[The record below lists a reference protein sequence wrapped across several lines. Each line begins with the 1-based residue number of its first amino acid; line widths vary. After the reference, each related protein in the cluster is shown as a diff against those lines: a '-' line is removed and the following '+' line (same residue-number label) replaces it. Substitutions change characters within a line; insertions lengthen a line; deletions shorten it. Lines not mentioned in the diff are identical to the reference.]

1 MQKKPVVDQDVCIS
15 CGLCV
20 GICPGVFRFSSAG
33 KSEAYDPNGDA
44 ESQIQTA
51 IDGCPVQAI
60 SWES

>member
-1 MQKKPVVDQDVCIS
+1 MHKKPVVDQDVCIS

-20 GICPGVFRFSSAG
+20 SICPAVFRFNSVG
-33 KSEAYDPNGDA
+33 KSEAYDPQGDT

-60 SWES
+60 SWQS

>member
-1 MQKKPVVDQDVCIS
+1 MHKKPVVDQEVCIS

-20 GICPGVFRFSSAG
+20 GICPGVFHFGRVG
-33 KSEAYDPNGDA
+33 KSEAYDPNGDT